1 MSDFSKNTAIVF
13 LVTIIWIVLYQLNM
27 VLFHKLLFSTFVTWI
42 FIPQGL
48 RLISVIVFGEL
59 GVLGLFLGS
68 IVTYYLNGF
77 TIGNP
82 YILALISAINP
93 YLAVATS
100 RYLLKL
106 DNLFTEL
113 TASKLLFISLISA
126 VFNSG
131 SHQIY
136 LHMRTLAGFGSDA
149 FVMFY
154 GDFFGTLIM
163 LMLMSFTI
171 KYLKYSYKRPI

>member
-1 MSDFSKNTAIVF
+1 MGMFKSSVVVLLTALLWV
-13 LVTIIWIVLYQLNM
+13 VLYQLNM

-48 RLISVIVFGEL
+48 RLIAVIVFAEL
-59 GVLGLFLGS
+59 GVLGLFFGA

-93 YLAVATS
+93 YFAVATS

-126 VFNSG
+126 LFNSG
-131 SHQIY
+131 FHQIY

-154 GDFFGTLIM
+154 GDFFGTLIV
-163 LMLMSFTI
+163 LMLMSLTI
-171 KYLKYSYKRPI
+171 KYLKYSYKRPT